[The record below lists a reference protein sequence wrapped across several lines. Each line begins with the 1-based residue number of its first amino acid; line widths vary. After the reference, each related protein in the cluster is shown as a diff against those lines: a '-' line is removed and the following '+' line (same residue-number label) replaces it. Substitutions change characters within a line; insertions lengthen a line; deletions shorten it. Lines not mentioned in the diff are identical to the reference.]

1 MCSPGFTGEFCEDV
15 YVQPEHCH
23 AVDCN
28 NYGGHNTSVGI
39 IPSPMLQ
46 ADLVPYCC
54 NYDTRAE
61 FDAVCSGETVAT
73 NTQILGAAVDVLCLE

>member
-1 MCSPGFTGEFCEDV
+1 M
-15 YVQPEHCH
+15 QPEHCH

-28 NYGGHNTSVGI
+28 DYGGHNTSVGI

-61 FDAVCSGETVAT
+61 FDAVCSGETQAEAYANLGCCSRTFCVSSSNVARVYKPT
-73 NTQILGAAVDVLCLE
+73 G

>member
-1 MCSPGFTGEFCEDV
+1 MIFAKTS

-28 NYGGHNTSVGI
+28 NYGGQNTSVGI

-54 NYDTRAE
+54 NYDTRAD
-61 FDAVCSGETVAT
+61 FDAVCAAVRQSQK
-73 NTQILGAAVDVLCLE
+73 NTHILGCCSRTFCV